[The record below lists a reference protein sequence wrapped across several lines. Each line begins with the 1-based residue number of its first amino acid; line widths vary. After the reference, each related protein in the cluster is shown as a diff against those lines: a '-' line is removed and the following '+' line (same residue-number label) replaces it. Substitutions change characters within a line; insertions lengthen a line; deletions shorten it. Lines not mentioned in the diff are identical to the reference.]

1 MVALEG
7 RDISTF
13 QEFKMRIVQKRF
25 DMPCHL
31 ISRVL
36 RIVFAYTCVLA
47 NQCDQEERQQRQL
60 FTRQGM
66 ILDARS
72 HNVGQNHPF

>member
-1 MVALEG
+1 MVALDG
-7 RDISTF
+7 KDMLTF
-13 QEFKMRIVQKRF
+13 QEFRMRLVQKRF

-31 ISRVL
+31 ISRIL
-36 RIVFAYTCVLA
+36 RIVFAYKCVLA

-66 ILDARS
+66 SLDARS
-72 HNVGQNHPF
+72 LNVEQNHPS

>member
-1 MVALEG
+1 
-7 RDISTF
+7 
-13 QEFKMRIVQKRF
+13 MRLVQKRF

-31 ISRVL
+31 ISHIL

-66 ILDARS
+66 SLDVRS
-72 HNVGQNHPF
+72 LNVEQNHPS

>member
-7 RDISTF
+7 RDISIF

-25 DMPCHL
+25 NMPCHL

-66 ILDARS
+66 SLDVRS
-72 HNVGQNHPF
+72 LNVEQNHPS